1 MRGQMIMS
9 QLDRRLARTTISPL
23 RGTAQAMGG
32 GPMSRNCVMW
42 PLPHGGRLTATPAP
56 NSKESGTGI
65 ATAQPS
71 TPIEARPT
79 EPHFWALYLVE
90 MRPYLMFLSAT
101 TGVAGLALAPGSATP
116 HLFVLTG
123 LFFLAYGFG
132 QALTDCFQT
141 DTDALSAPYRPLAQ
155 GKLGRT
161 NVLLIS
167 LSGLVAG
174 GAILVAYNPLNAILV
189 TLGITGLATYTWF
202 KRRWWGGPF
211 YNAWI
216 VADLCLIGYASGL
229 GSSGA
234 SFDWT
239 PQLGAGLFTVL
250 FGYGNF
256 VLAGYF
262 KDVSADRA
270 SGYNTMPVVFGWRP
284 SSIASDALAV
294 LALLSCGL
302 ALVLINAPELDA
314 SLLLSAMFTIVATV
328 WTALGQ
334 LRLHRVAIESEAH
347 RAIAPVVHA
356 YMLMLSAIAAALQP
370 GWAPLLVILYAG
382 FFIVL
387 AQRPMKEQI

>member
-1 MRGQMIMS
+1 MTVLSEDSEQSLAQREVNF
-9 QLDRRLARTTISPL
+9 RRRQAAPL
-23 RGTAQAMGG
+23 
-32 GPMSRNCVMW
+32 N
-42 PLPHGGRLTATPAP
+42 PA
-56 NSKESGTGI
+56 
-65 ATAQPS
+65 
-71 TPIEARPT
+71 
-79 EPHFWALYLVE
+79 FWRLYLVE
-90 MRPYLMFLSAT
+90 MRPYLMFLSAV
-101 TGVAGLALAPGSATP
+101 TGVAGMAFAPDVSVAD
-116 HLFVLTG
+116 LLVLTT

-155 GKLGRT
+155 GRLRQRD
-161 NVLLIS
+161 VLIVSLAGLI
-167 LSGLVAG
+167 AG
-174 GAILVAYNPLNAILV
+174 GVILAVYNPLNLALV
-189 TLGITGLATYTWF
+189 STGVAGLATYTWF

-314 SLLLSAMFTIVATV
+314 SLLLSAMFMIVATV